1 MSLQVC
7 FHGNCFD
14 GVVSAAVFWRFYRK
28 QIDARAAVS
37 FRGMSHGQG
46 DPYGADHDALFAAD
60 ANAVL
65 DFRYSPSPRLT
76 WWCDHH
82 HSAFLEPAHR
92 AHFTADRSGRKCFDP
107 QAPSCAGLLGRWL
120 ARDHGFELAPVAEHL
135 RWADLIDSARF
146 ESPAQAVQLEAPA
159 LQLMALL
166 EQAPAPALV
175 DELIQAL
182 AVGTLAQ
189 ARALPAI
196 AQAVAP
202 VLEQQRALLELMRQR
217 LELRSGVATFDLSA
231 DGVEGINKFVPYYLH
246 QGVRYTV
253 GLTCTSRRA
262 KVSVGSNPWQ
272 RPDPLTNL
280 AELCAPWGG
289 GGHAVVAG
297 ISLPPD
303 QLDRAR
309 AAAEAIAAQLR
320 ATAP

>member
-1 MSLQVC
+1 MSLQVL

-14 GVVSAAVFWRFYRK
+14 GAVSAAVFWRFYRER
-28 QIDARAAVS
+28 IDPRAVVS

-46 DPYGADHDALFAAD
+46 DPYGADHAACFN
-60 ANAVL
+60 AEENAVL
-65 DFRYSPSPRLT
+65 DFRYSPSPRLG
-76 WWCDHH
+76 WFCDHH
-82 HSAFLEPAHR
+82 QSAFLQPADR
-92 AHFTADRSGRKCFDP
+92 DHFAADRSGRKCFDP
-107 QAPSCAGLLGRWL
+107 QAPSCAGLLARWL
-120 ARDHGFELAPVAEHL
+120 AREHGFDPAPLAEQL

-146 ESPAQAVQLEAPA
+146 ESPAQAVRLESPA

-166 EQAPAPALV
+166 EQAPPQALV
-175 DELIQAL
+175 EALIQAL
-182 AVGTLAQ
+182 AAGTLAQ

-202 VLEQQRALLELMRQR
+202 VLEQQAVQLELLRRRIEVQR
-217 LELRSGVATFDLSA
+217 GVATFDLSA
-231 DGVEGINKFVPYYLH
+231 DGVEGFNKFVPYYLH
-246 QGVRYTV
+246 EGLRYTV
-253 GLTCTSRRA
+253 GLTASPRRA

-272 RPDPLTNL
+272 RPEPLTNL

-297 ISLPPD
+297 ISLPPE

-309 AAAEAIAAQLR
+309 AAAEAIAAHLR